1 MEEEFKQIKL
11 PDSKQ
16 SKISIKKVKTEKE
29 KKIRV
34 VAQTNAWVK
43 RDDIQTMT
51 NEVEKQYERFLT
63 KNENDPIYKIMLQQI
78 HQKIHG
84 YRFQDVEKG
93 LFTEDFITI
102 DRCLELLDKSRFECY
117 YCKEKIQVLYKH
129 VREPKQW
136 SLERIDNKIGHTN
149 NNVEIACL
157 SCNLRRRTMYHE
169 RFIFTKQLNI
179 TKLDL

>member
-1 MEEEFKQIKL
+1 MEELKNIKL
-11 PDSKQ
+11 PDPKQ
-16 SKISIKKVKTEKE
+16 PKSSTKKVKTEKE

-34 VAQTNAWVK
+34 VAQTNAWTK

-51 NEVEKQYERFLT
+51 SEVEKQYERFLT

-78 HQKIHG
+78 QQKING
-84 YRFQDVEKG
+84 YRFQDIEKG
-93 LFTEDFITI
+93 VLSDDFITME
-102 DRCLELLDKSRFECY
+102 RCLELLEKSRFECY

-149 NNVEIACL
+149 TNVEIACL

-179 TKLDL
+179 TKMG